1 METIKLA
8 LDWTPNTI
16 HSGLLLALHQNRYQE
31 ERLEVELIS
40 PDVDDYTRTPA
51 RRLAA
56 GEVDF
61 AIAPSESVIAYQTS
75 RNPCPL
81 VAVAAILQRDTSA
94 IVTLASSG
102 IERPAQLDGKI
113 YASYDARFED
123 DIVRAMVQH
132 DGGEGSFTPIT
143 IGRLDIW
150 EMLQKGEADATWVF
164 MPWEGMQAERKGTQL
179 NVFKMENY
187 GIPYGYTPL
196 ILAHEKALETRADAY
211 RRFMQITAEA
221 CKEAATNPSE
231 IGSFLSDT
239 VQHPDFNDFG
249 FIEASLNSLKNA
261 QLNENAQ
268 WGRMDSD
275 VWQRFINWLVEN
287 KMIEPLSKDQTKKL
301 FTNRLLPSFSDRI
314 RPANPSR

>member
-16 HSGLLLALHQNRYQE
+16 HSGLLLALHKNRYRDE
-31 ERLEVELIS
+31 GLKVELIS

-56 GEVDF
+56 GEIDF

-150 EMLQKGEADATWVF
+150 EMLQQGDADATWVF
-164 MPWEGMQAERKGTQL
+164 MPWEGVQAERKGTQL

-196 ILAHEKALETRADAY
+196 ILAHEKALETRTAAY

-221 CKEAATNPSE
+221 YQKAATNPSE
-231 IGSFLSDT
+231 TARFLSHT
-239 VQHPDFNDFG
+239 VQHPDFKDRG
-249 FIEASLNSLKNA
+249 FIEASLNSLKSA
-261 QLNENAQ
+261 QLNANAQ
-268 WGRMDSD
+268 WGRMDAD
-275 VWQRFINWLVEN
+275 VWQRFINWLVKN
-287 KMIEPLSKDQTKKL
+287 KMIEPLLNDQIEKL
-301 FTNRLLPSFSDRI
+301 FSNRLIPASGDRI
-314 RPANPSR
+314 KPANPSL